1 MYVSGVVVMC
11 AYSTEM
17 EVTGSSPL
25 QSGSFL
31 LNFRQKIAR
40 ELMIEKEKE
49 QKTKNVYYTKVDI
62 IPKYIKK

>member
-1 MYVSGVVVMC
+1 MYISGVVVMC

-31 LNFRQKIAR
+31 FNFRQETNSKGGFIGAF
-40 ELMIEKEKE
+40 
-49 QKTKNVYYTKVDI
+49 
-62 IPKYIKK
+62 